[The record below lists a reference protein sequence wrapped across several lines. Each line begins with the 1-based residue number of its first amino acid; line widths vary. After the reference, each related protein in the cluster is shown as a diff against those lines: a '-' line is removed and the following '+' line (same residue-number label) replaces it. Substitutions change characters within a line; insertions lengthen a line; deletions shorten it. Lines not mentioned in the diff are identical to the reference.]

1 MTNCTTVAI
10 EVNLPRTLSEDSQ
23 NEIIPSGH
31 SHEVEKASTSRAG
44 IVKLNDTLVSLS
56 KVEALTANQGRELA
70 ERIEEVLSASE
81 VGAINK
87 TLDAALAVL
96 ATRYTSAYATYQ
108 AARDNV
114 ARHPENALIY
124 VVNDPQMSFNG
135 LWTVVGGNLVKAP
148 WDALSSALTSEP
160 FEVLQAIFQ
169 GAAGEKI
176 EYEGKTYDT
185 LATFTQTLA
194 EGKAYIQDVLIDLA
208 QSNNFTASYLLT
220 ESGKFQQEINDSIGA
235 KWYSKPN
242 GYALNDRVM
251 LADGDTVK
259 STIQNNMNDPNVD
272 MTGWINIGNLIIVNT
287 VTEMIGKKF
296 KNGDVVKTL
305 GYNNVFDGGGA
316 LYVISSTVTDYSI
329 PLSNGSHAV
338 FNDVFDIRKFGLR
351 DDPTFTIDQ
360 TEEIRRMINYADARF
375 YEIDFHGFRIKTPEI
390 VSHTSSRGVTFRGM
404 PFHKV
409 HTLKNLEL
417 RHNRGI
423 DLIHEGLIGIGFYP
437 KSASDV
443 SGLFRLSNVKFDMI
457 LQNYSTVNAE
467 SDGAFI
473 GFHAEAHPDW
483 GYMMWNMVDAPEF
496 PIDFDFQDIDFKSPA
511 MSYNMSLSTW
521 KSRKVTWNNM
531 VGEYLALYIFSCAA
545 KVVGRSIDAIYRK
558 DLHTPGRDFVRSV
571 VHIEPETGPDGSVK
585 FDLIDIENVKVRDSD
600 GNIGLGFFSYVRGK
614 LEIKELKLKNIDGYT
629 EVYVNYAKGG
639 YVNNLT
645 LDNTK
650 EYTLNGIFDAI
661 NVKDSITKV
670 YSKSNVGNN
679 GVLTTHPLGNTGI
692 VNLNFKGGTI
702 VGKLTDGSA
711 YTVVRNISIDGTS
724 VSTQEYLLDTP
735 AIDTYRITAKS
746 VDFKDSSKFI
756 RSKFGRIDLQGVT
769 LSSGYPISDF
779 ISRGDNGG
787 AVYIQDCNLT
797 PQSGNLVSANGISI
811 GFRNVTS
818 AKTLESLI
826 PSSPYIESRISS
838 FAPIQIP
845 SGSAGAIA
853 NDATFTVSASAQYCH
868 VGDTFDVSTNLP
880 FAGCL
885 VFAKCETNGTI
896 TVRVKNFSGG
906 DVSLNDV
913 VFNVHRVTIN

>member
-1 MTNCTTVAI
+1 MISNSGTSTLGLYDFKRQIDAFGGVDYFRPNTVSAMVADVSLTNGKTVA
-10 EVNLPRTLSEDSQ
+10 TK
-23 NEIIPSGH
+23 GYH
-31 SHEVEKASTSRAG
+31 SS
-44 IVKLNDTLVSLS
+44 
-56 KVEALTANQGRELA
+56 
-70 ERIEEVLSASE
+70 
-81 VGAINK
+81 
-87 TLDAALAVL
+87 
-96 ATRYTSAYATYQ
+96 
-108 AARDNV
+108 
-114 ARHPENALIY
+114 
-124 VVNDPQMSFNG
+124 
-135 LWTVVGGNLVKAP
+135 
-148 WDALSSALTSEP
+148 
-160 FEVLQAIFQ
+160 
-169 GAAGEKI
+169 
-176 EYEGKTYDT
+176 
-185 LATFTQTLA
+185 
-194 EGKAYIQDVLIDLA
+194 
-208 QSNNFTASYLLT
+208 
-220 ESGKFQQEINDSIGA
+220 
-235 KWYSKPN
+235 
-242 GYALNDRVM
+242 
-251 LADGDTVK
+251 
-259 STIQNNMNDPNVD
+259 
-272 MTGWINIGNLIIVNT
+272 
-287 VTEMIGKKF
+287 
-296 KNGDVVKTL
+296 
-305 GYNNVFDGGGA
+305 FDGGGA
-316 LYVISSTVTDYSI
+316 IYLISTTPTSYSI
-329 PLSNGSHAV
+329 PLSNGLHAV
-338 FNDVFDIRKFGLR
+338 FSDVFDIRKFGLQ

-360 TEEIRRMINYADARF
+360 TEEIRRMINYADSRI

-417 RHNRGI
+417 RHNRGA
-423 DLIHEGLIGIGFYP
+423 DLIPEGLIGIGFYP

-443 SGLFRLSNVKFDMI
+443 SGLFRLSNVKLDTI

-467 SDGAFI
+467 SDAAFI

-483 GYMMWNMVDAPEF
+483 GYSMWNAVDPQEF

-511 MSYNMSLSTW
+511 MSYNMSVSGW
-521 KSRKVTWNNM
+521 KSRKVTWNNL

-545 KVVGRSIDAIYRK
+545 KVVGKSIDAIYRK
-558 DLHTPGRDFVRSV
+558 DLHTSGRDLVRSV
-571 VHIEPETGPDGSVK
+571 VHIEPETGSDGSVK

-600 GNIGLGFFSYVRGK
+600 GNVGLGFFSYVRGK

-650 EYTLNGIFDAI
+650 EYTLNGIFDVI

-711 YTVVRNISIDGTS
+711 YTVVRNISIEGTQI
-724 VSTQEYLLDTP
+724 STQEYLLDTP

-787 AVYIQDCNLT
+787 AVYTQDCKLT
-797 PQSGNLVSANGISI
+797 PQSGNLVSANGISLTL
-811 GFRNVTS
+811 TS
-818 AKTLESLI
+818 TYSQKTLESLI

-838 FAPIQIP
+838 FAAIQVP
-845 SGSAGAIA
+845 SGSTGAIA
-853 NDATFTVSASAQYCH
+853 NDATFTVSASAQYCY

-880 FAGCL
+880 MVGCL

-906 DVSLNDV
+906 PVGLDGV
-913 VFNVHRVTIN
+913 VFNVHRLTIN